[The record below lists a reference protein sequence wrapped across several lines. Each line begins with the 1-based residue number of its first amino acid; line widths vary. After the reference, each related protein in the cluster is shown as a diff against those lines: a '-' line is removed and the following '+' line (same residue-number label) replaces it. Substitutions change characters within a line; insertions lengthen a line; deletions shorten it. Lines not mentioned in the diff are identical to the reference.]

1 MNKNKVW
8 GIIGIFILLLMG
20 VFAIGIIGTGVKY
33 EKQTPN
39 FSNALKFDVIST
51 EKLGNGSMVRIKVKI
66 TNITSKDIY
75 NAQATCVLFDKGGK
89 EVGFAKHYVI
99 KGLDGGL
106 NAGGSDYFTFVVDDN
121 SRSAVSQRFK
131 VASIRFK

>member
-1 MNKNKVW
+1 
-8 GIIGIFILLLMG
+8 
-20 VFAIGIIGTGVKY
+20 
-33 EKQTPN
+33 
-39 FSNALKFDVIST
+39 
-51 EKLGNGSMVRIKVKI
+51 
-66 TNITSKDIY
+66 
-75 NAQATCVLFDKGGK
+75 
-89 EVGFAKHYVI
+89 VGFAKHYVI